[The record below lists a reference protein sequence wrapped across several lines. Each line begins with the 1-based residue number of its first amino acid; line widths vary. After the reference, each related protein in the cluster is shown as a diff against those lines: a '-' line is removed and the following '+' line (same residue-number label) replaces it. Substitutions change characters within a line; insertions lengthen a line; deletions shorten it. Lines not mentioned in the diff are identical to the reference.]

1 MRVNPSLFLS
11 LLGLACQVQADPTW
25 PSDVD
30 ELEEIM
36 YQTFNARSRKFAD
49 SVFPCNKGISGTGR
63 QTAAEWL
70 RTAFHDMAPANKGAG
85 VGGLDASI
93 QYELA
98 TTSTGEN
105 TGPAFASSLTFFAP
119 YLTRK
124 SSMSDLIALGVYTSV
139 LSCGGP
145 SIALRSGRIDAAVR
159 GAIGVPQPGNAIS
172 IFRTQFDRMGFT
184 PQEMVQVTAC
194 GHTIGG
200 VHSAENPTIVPV
212 GTFANG
218 MAPMD
223 TTAGVF
229 DSKIVTEYLDGTTT
243 NPLVFTIGTA
253 RNMNSDF
260 KVFNSDNATMRA
272 MADNAVFKSVC
283 KTMFEKMI
291 DTVPSGVALSDA
303 IKPYTVKPVELQLS
317 LASPSTMQLKGY
329 IRVRT
334 TDIPLGDIAGLTV
347 NYKTRDGSSTCGSG
361 NCVFTLSVLGISRGL
376 EDNFAWF
383 PITQTFPVSTGISS
397 FTITI
402 NKNDGS
408 STLFNNNGNGYPL
421 QDGIF
426 LQQPQSCLLQTT
438 GDATFVAAVRNDRAS
453 LPVRVEISY
462 KTKRTN
468 SVVPLLS
475 KMTIDMVKGDCRGS
489 YTFFTVTTNIPGG
502 LSFESTMEFISGEG
516 ASALVDSFKKA
527 DPIGGTCA
535 AWSGGSGTC
544 NGVAVSSTATPTT
557 SSASRTSSTVPT
569 VTLHHRET
577 MGGYKLVSCW
587 TEASGGRALTG
598 AAFAYDG
605 MTLDSCMANCTGF
618 DYWGTEYGRECYC
631 GNSLAASTTSAPL
644 SDCSMQC
651 SGDST
656 QYCGAG
662 NRIELYSTTATRSS
676 SSTPAPTATLAH
688 INTVGKYSFMGCHT
702 EADGGRALQ
711 AAQTAGDDM
720 TLEKCAAFCSDY
732 TFFGTEYGREC
743 YCGNELQAT
752 SKAAPLSEC
761 NMKCAGNPYQYCGDG
776 NRLELFKVSSSSSTA
791 VTSTSSATPTSSS
804 VTSFSA
810 QAETQSSTSTA
821 PTTGSSHLSSSSEHP
836 SEVVTT
842 TSSTSSL
849 PHFTSAAS
857 ESSSSHAEPSSSLTT
872 SSPTTSSAPSS
883 SSIVPS
889 STRTSSST
897 STVPTLAHK
906 PTVSPYTLVG
916 CWTEGN
922 GVRAL
927 SQKNYASGDNM
938 TLEYCAS
945 YCSDYKYF
953 GTEYS
958 SECFCGNSLAPS
970 SAEAPLAD
978 CGMTCSGNQYEY
990 CGGGNRLTLYRS
1002 DKQVTDPTQ
1011 PATAGAYKF
1020 LGCRT
1025 EPAQGGRALDAKATA
1040 SDKMTNEAC
1049 AAFCDGYS
1057 YFGTEYGGECYCGNT
1072 LPVTSLEAP
1081 ASDCSMICTGS
1092 TTEYCGNGNRLSVYK
1107 K

>member
-1 MRVNPSLFLS
+1 MKVNTSLLLG
-11 LLGLACQVQADPTW
+11 LLGLAFQVQADPTW
-25 PSDVD
+25 PSDID

-36 YQTFNARSRKFAD
+36 YQMFNARTRNFAD
-49 SVFPCNKGISGTGR
+49 AVFPCTKETNGAGR

-70 RTAFHDMAPANKGAG
+70 RTAFHDMAPANTATG

-93 QYELA
+93 QYEL
-98 TTSTGEN
+98 TVGGEN
-105 TGPAFASSLTFFAP
+105 TGPAFASSMTFFAP

-124 SSMSDLIALGVYTSV
+124 SSMSDLIALGVYASV

-145 SIALRSGRIDAAVR
+145 SIAYRSGRIDAAAR
-159 GAIGVPQPGNAIS
+159 GVTGVPQPGNAIQ
-172 IFRTQFDRMGFT
+172 IFTQQFQRMGFT
-184 PQEMVQVTAC
+184 AQEMVQVTAC

-200 VHSAENPTIVPV
+200 VHSAENPTIVPD

-223 TTAGVF
+223 STAGVF
-229 DSKIVTEYLDGTTT
+229 DNKVVTEYLDGTTK
-243 NPLVFTIGTA
+243 NPLVYTMGTA
-253 RNMNSDF
+253 RNQNSDF

-272 MADNAVFKSVC
+272 MADNAAFKSVC
-283 KTMFEKMI
+283 KNVLEKMVN
-291 DTVPSGVALSDA
+291 TVPSGVTLTDA
-303 IKPYTVKPVELQLS
+303 VKPYTVKPVELQLS
-317 LASPSTMQLKGY
+317 LASSSTMQLKGF

-334 TDIPLGDIAGLTV
+334 TEIPLDNIAGLTV
-347 NYKTRDGSSTCGSG
+347 NYKTRGGSSTCGTS

-397 FTITI
+397 FTVTI
-402 NKNDGS
+402 NKKDGS
-408 STLFNNNGNGYPL
+408 STLFDNNGQWYPL

-426 LQQPQSCLLQTT
+426 LQQAQSCLQQTA
-438 GDATFVAAVRNDRAS
+438 GDATFVVAVRNDRAS

-462 KTKRTN
+462 KTKRTT

-475 KMTIDMVKGDCRGS
+475 KMTVDMVKGTCQGS

-502 LSFESTMEFISGEG
+502 LSYQSTMEFISGDG
-516 ASALVDSFKKA
+516 TSALVDSFKKA
-527 DPIGGTCA
+527 NPIGGTCA
-535 AWSGGSGTC
+535 AWGGGSGTC
-544 NGVAVSSTATPTT
+544 NSVTVSSVPTSTTA
-557 SSASRTSSTVPT
+557 SASRTSSTVPT
-569 VTLHHRET
+569 ATLQHRET

-587 TEASGGRALTG
+587 TEATNGRALTG

-631 GNSLAASTTSAPL
+631 GNSLVASTTAAPL

-676 SSTPAPTATLAH
+676 SSTAAPTATLAH
-688 INTVGKYSFMGCHT
+688 INAIGKYSLVGCQT
-702 EADGGRALQ
+702 EADGARALQ
-711 AAQTAGDDM
+711 GAQNAADDM
-720 TLEKCAAFCSDY
+720 TLDKCATFCSDY

-743 YCGNELQAT
+743 YCGNELQST
-752 SKAAPLSEC
+752 SKTAPLSEC

-776 NRLELFKVSSSSSTA
+776 NRLELY
-791 VTSTSSATPTSSS
+791 
-804 VTSFSA
+804 
-810 QAETQSSTSTA
+810 
-821 PTTGSSHLSSSSEHP
+821 
-836 SEVVTT
+836 
-842 TSSTSSL
+842 
-849 PHFTSAAS
+849 
-857 ESSSSHAEPSSSLTT
+857 
-872 SSPTTSSAPSS
+872 
-883 SSIVPS
+883 
-889 STRTSSST
+889 
-897 STVPTLAHK
+897 K
-906 PTVSPYTLVG
+906 PTVSPFTLVG

-927 SQKNYASGDNM
+927 SQKSYTSGNNM

-958 SECFCGNSLAPS
+958 SECYCGNFLDKS
-970 SAEAPLAD
+970 SSTAPLAD
-978 CGMTCSGNQYEY
+978 CAMTCSGNQYEY
-990 CGGGNRLTLYRS
+990 CGGGNRLTLYQS
-1002 DKQVTDPTQ
+1002 DKQVTAPAQ
-1011 PATAGAYKF
+1011 PATAGAYTF

-1040 SDKMTNEAC
+1040 SDKMTNAVC
-1049 AAFCDGYS
+1049 AAFCDGYT

-1072 LPVTSLEAP
+1072 LPATSLEAP
-1081 ASDCSMICTGS
+1081 ASDCSMFCTGS
-1092 TTEYCGNGNRLSVYK
+1092 GNEYCGNGNRLSVYK

>member
-1 MRVNPSLFLS
+1 MKVNPSLLLG
-11 LLGLACQVQADPTW
+11 LLGLAHQVQADPTW
-25 PSDVD
+25 PSDID

-36 YQTFNARSRKFAD
+36 YQMFNARTRKFAD
-49 SVFPCNKGISGTGR
+49 AVFPCTKETNGAGR

-70 RTAFHDMAPANKGAG
+70 RTAFHDMAPANAGAG

-93 QYELA
+93 QYEL
-98 TTSTGEN
+98 SVGGEN
-105 TGPAFASSLTFFAP
+105 TGPAFATSMTFFAP

-124 SSMSDLIALGVYTSV
+124 SSMSDLIALGVPLDR
-139 LSCGGP
+139 LSLWPYRRNREG
-145 SIALRSGRIDAAVR
+145 AV
-159 GAIGVPQPGNAIS
+159 GVPQPGNAIQ
-172 IFRTQFDRMGFT
+172 IFRQQFDRMGFT
-184 PQEMVQVTAC
+184 AQEMVQVTAC

-212 GTFANG
+212 DTFANG

-229 DSKIVTEYLDGTTT
+229 DSKVVTEYLDGTTK
-243 NPLVFTIGTA
+243 NPLVFTMGSA

-272 MADNAVFKSVC
+272 MADNAAFKSVC
-283 KTMFEKMI
+283 KTVFEKMVN
-291 DTVPSGVALSDA
+291 TVPSGVTLTDA

-317 LASPSTMQLKGY
+317 LASASTLQLNGF

-334 TDIPLGDIAGLTV
+334 SEIPLDTIAGLTI
-347 NYKTRDGSSTCGSG
+347 NYKTRDGSSTCGSS

-397 FTITI
+397 FTVTI
-402 NKNDGS
+402 NKKDGS
-408 STLFNNNGNGYPL
+408 STLFNNNGNSYSL

-426 LQQPQSCLLQTT
+426 LQQPQSCLQQTA
-438 GDATFVAAVRNDRAS
+438 GDATFVVAVRNDRTS
-453 LPVRVEISY
+453 LPVKVEISY
-462 KTKRTN
+462 KTKRTT

-475 KMTIDMVKGDCRGS
+475 KMTVDMVKGSCQGS

-502 LSFESTMEFISGEG
+502 LSPESTMEFISGEG

-527 DPIGGTCA
+527 NPIGGTCA
-535 AWSGGSGTC
+535 AVT
-544 NGVAVSSTATPTT
+544 VSSIATSTTA
-557 SSASRTSSTVPT
+557 SASRTSSTVPT
-569 VTLHHRET
+569 ATLHHRET

-676 SSTPAPTATLAH
+676 SSTAAPTATLAH
-688 INTVGKYSFMGCHT
+688 INAIGKYSLVGCQT

-711 AAQTAGDDM
+711 GAQTASDDM
-720 TLEKCAAFCSDY
+720 TLDKCATFCSDF

-743 YCGNELQAT
+743 YCGNELQST
-752 SKAAPLSEC
+752 SRTAPLSEC

-776 NRLELFKVSSSSSTA
+776 NRLELQQLVFSFGHVDCCRDDFLRCVFRYIPLCQQLVAALDIVVLIEQRGRIFHHQLAHKRTAAVHLLYFCIVKQPCRVFQQLNYELPDFDLIRSPNIHQFGVSL
-791 VTSTSSATPTSSS
+791 
-804 VTSFSA
+804 
-810 QAETQSSTSTA
+810 Q
-821 PTTGSSHLSSSSEHP
+821 H
-836 SEVVTT
+836 
-842 TSSTSSL
+842 
-849 PHFTSAAS
+849 
-857 ESSSSHAEPSSSLTT
+857 
-872 SSPTTSSAPSS
+872 
-883 SSIVPS
+883 
-889 STRTSSST
+889 
-897 STVPTLAHK
+897 TVPTLAHK
-906 PTVSPYTLVG
+906 PTVSPFILVG

-927 SQKNYASGDNM
+927 SQKNYASGNNM

-958 SECFCGNSLAPS
+958 SECYCGNFLAQS
-970 SAEAPLAD
+970 SSEAPLAD
-978 CGMTCSGNQYEY
+978 CAMTCSGNQYEY
-990 CGGGNRLTLYRS
+990 CGGGNRLTLYQT
-1002 DKQVTDPTQ
+1002 DKQVSAPVQ
-1011 PATAGAYKF
+1011 PATAGAYTF

-1040 SDKMTNEAC
+1040 SDKMTNEVC
-1049 AAFCDGYS
+1049 AAFCDGYN

-1072 LPVTSLEAP
+1072 LPATSLEAP
-1081 ASDCSMICTGS
+1081 AGDCSMFCTGS
-1092 TTEYCGNGNRLSVYK
+1092 GNEYCGNGNRLSVYK

>member
-1 MRVNPSLFLS
+1 MKVNPSLLLG
-11 LLGLACQVQADPTW
+11 LLGLAHQVQADPTW
-25 PSDVD
+25 PSDID

-36 YQTFNARSRKFAD
+36 YQMFNARTRKFAD
-49 SVFPCNKGISGTGR
+49 AVFPCTKETNGAGR

-70 RTAFHDMAPANKGAG
+70 RTAFHDMAPANAGAG

-93 QYELA
+93 QYEL
-98 TTSTGEN
+98 SVGGEN
-105 TGPAFASSLTFFAP
+105 TGPAFATSMTFFAP

-124 SSMSDLIALGVYTSV
+124 SSMSDLIALGVYASV

-145 SIALRSGRIDAAVR
+145 SIAYRSGRIDATAR
-159 GAIGVPQPGNAIS
+159 GAVGVPQPGNAIQ
-172 IFRTQFDRMGFT
+172 IFRQQFDRMGFT
-184 PQEMVQVTAC
+184 AQEMVQVTAC

-212 GTFANG
+212 DTFANG

-229 DSKIVTEYLDGTTT
+229 DSKVVTEYLDGTTK
-243 NPLVFTIGTA
+243 NPLVFTMGSA

-272 MADNAVFKSVC
+272 MADNAAFKSVC
-283 KTMFEKMI
+283 KTVFEKMVN
-291 DTVPSGVALSDA
+291 TVPSGVTLTDA

-317 LASPSTMQLKGY
+317 LASASTLQLNGF

-334 TDIPLGDIAGLTV
+334 SEIPLDTIAGLTI
-347 NYKTRDGSSTCGSG
+347 NYKTRDGSSTCGSS

-397 FTITI
+397 FTVTI
-402 NKNDGS
+402 NKKDGS
-408 STLFNNNGNGYPL
+408 STLFNNNGNSYSL

-426 LQQPQSCLLQTT
+426 LQQPQSCLQQTA
-438 GDATFVAAVRNDRAS
+438 GDATFVVAVRNDRTS
-453 LPVRVEISY
+453 LPVKVEISY
-462 KTKRTN
+462 KTKRTT

-475 KMTIDMVKGDCRGS
+475 KMTVDMVKGSCQGS

-502 LSFESTMEFISGEG
+502 LSPESTMEFISGEG

-527 DPIGGTCA
+527 NPIGGTCA
-535 AWSGGSGTC
+535 AWGGGSGTC
-544 NGVAVSSTATPTT
+544 NSVTVSSIATSTTA
-557 SSASRTSSTVPT
+557 SASRTSSTVPT
-569 VTLHHRET
+569 ATLHHRET

-676 SSTPAPTATLAH
+676 SSTAAPTATLAH
-688 INTVGKYSFMGCHT
+688 INAIGKYSLVGCQT

-711 AAQTAGDDM
+711 GAQTASDDM
-720 TLEKCAAFCSDY
+720 TLDKCATFCSDF

-743 YCGNELQAT
+743 YCGNELQST
-752 SKAAPLSEC
+752 SRTAPLSEC

-776 NRLELFKVSSSSSTA
+776 NRLELYKASSSSLASATSTVAATTSSAASSATSLSASSSSQLSTSSSSSSSEAASSTTSSPTSALPQSTSSTSVLSSSHVESSSSSTTSSQISTSSDHP
-791 VTSTSSATPTSSS
+791 TSTSSASPSSS
-804 VTSFSA
+804 VA
-810 QAETQSSTSTA
+810 
-821 PTTGSSHLSSSSEHP
+821 
-836 SEVVTT
+836 
-842 TSSTSSL
+842 
-849 PHFTSAAS
+849 
-857 ESSSSHAEPSSSLTT
+857 
-872 SSPTTSSAPSS
+872 
-883 SSIVPS
+883 S

-906 PTVSPYTLVG
+906 PTVSPFILVG

-927 SQKNYASGDNM
+927 SQKNYASGNNM

-958 SECFCGNSLAPS
+958 SECYCGNFLAQS
-970 SAEAPLAD
+970 SSEAPLAD
-978 CGMTCSGNQYEY
+978 CAMTCSGNQYEY
-990 CGGGNRLTLYRS
+990 CGGGNRLTLYQT
-1002 DKQVTDPTQ
+1002 DKQVSAPVQ
-1011 PATAGAYKF
+1011 PATAGAYTF

-1040 SDKMTNEAC
+1040 SDKMTNEVC
-1049 AAFCDGYS
+1049 AAFCDGYN

-1072 LPVTSLEAP
+1072 LPATSLEAP
-1081 ASDCSMICTGS
+1081 AGDCSMFCTGS
-1092 TTEYCGNGNRLSVYK
+1092 GNEYCGNGNRLSVYK